1 MEDLEARLETLQLK
15 LEQLEQRLQRLE
27 QALYSNPGGVL
38 WRLAKLEE
46 RVRHLESL
54 VKLAVTLTA
63 GALLATLAQI
73 ASTLTG

>member
-1 MEDLEARLETLQLK
+1 MDDEFELLRLK

-38 WRLAKLEE
+38 WRMAKLEE

>member
-1 MEDLEARLETLQLK
+1 MEDEFELLRLK

-27 QALYSNPGGVL
+27 QALYSNPRGVL

-73 ASTLTG
+73 ATTLTG